1 MSLGEMIEME
11 ATTDEEDC
19 HRDSSSPQSPS
30 QAAVISKERE
40 GSIIKKKT
48 GLNSVFLHFNLER
61 PVGCKKMKN
70 EFSGPTCVCY
80 YRVQINHERR

>member
-30 QAAVISKERE
+30 HAAVISKERE
-40 GSIIKKKT
+40 GEHNNKKKNRFKFRVSSFQSGEAC
-48 GLNSVFLHFNLER
+48 GLQ
-61 PVGCKKMKN
+61 KN
-70 EFSGPTCVCY
+70 E
-80 YRVQINHERR
+80 ERIQWPHLCLLLPCTDKS

>member
-30 QAAVISKERE
+30 HAAVISKERE
-40 GSIIKKKT
+40 GENNNKKK
-48 GLNSVFLHFNLER
+48 
-61 PVGCKKMKN
+61 PV
-70 EFSGPTCVCY
+70 
-80 YRVQINHERR
+80 